1 MEYPWRESLIK
12 MILKKSLK
20 NKGGILIITIFV
32 ITIISWLISLT
43 GIYYKNQKNLLKNI
57 REKNSKDIQ
66 IKNYFIF
73 GERELKNGDKLINLG
88 EYKDI
93 IEYFEGKDKIWI
105 NEKGYSKSKYRRFKL
120 YQNAVEIKGP
130 LILLKEVSNS
140 LDIILIKEIII
151 DSMTIR
157 YSVFLYYEY
166 LKGELN
172 INNPTKRKIKSFN
185 VERVLWKV

>member
-1 MEYPWRESLIK
+1 MVYSWRESLIK

-20 NKGGILIITIFV
+20 TKGGILIITMFV
-32 ITIISWLISLT
+32 VTIISWLISLT

-57 REKNSKDIQ
+57 KEKNNKDIQ

-73 GERELKNGDKLINLG
+73 GEKELKNGDKLINLG

-105 NEKGYSKSKYRRFKL
+105 NEKTYSKSKYKRFKL

-130 LILLKEVSNS
+130 LILLKEVQNS

-185 VERVLWKV
+185 VERVL